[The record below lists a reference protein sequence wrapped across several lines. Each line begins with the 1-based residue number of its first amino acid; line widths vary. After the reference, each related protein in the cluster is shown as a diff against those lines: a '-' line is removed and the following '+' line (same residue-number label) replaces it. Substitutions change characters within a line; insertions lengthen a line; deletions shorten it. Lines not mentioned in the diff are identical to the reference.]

1 MFTVSLA
8 TIHGSMAKTPWIVQP
23 WFCVAV
29 AKCWHTRRATS
40 MKQRAPAFQFYP
52 RQFAGDDQLMGMDLE
67 AVGAHILLMD

>member
-1 MFTVSLA
+1 
-8 TIHGSMAKTPWIVQP
+8 
-23 WFCVAV
+23 
-29 AKCWHTRRATS
+29 